1 MKLSETLRKSIHI
14 SSLIIPI
21 SYRYLMGFN
30 RRLAFSLLL
39 LAFTVSIIIEF
50 HRFWQKG
57 FRKTFNRMFGLILRR
72 HERKDF
78 TGATYLLFSG
88 MICVAFLEPLI
99 ASCAMAFLS
108 IGDTFAAMVGMNFGK
123 RKFLGLS
130 KSLEGSLAC
139 FVSCLVF
146 GLLWLNSSPYQ
157 SSFIALALGGSLAAT
172 LAELWRLPLDDNLKI
187 PFVSGLVMTGLSIII

>member
-50 HRFWQKG
+50 HRFWQKR

-99 ASCAMAFLS
+99 SSCAMAFLS

>member
-1 MKLSETLRKSIHI
+1 
-14 SSLIIPI
+14 
-21 SYRYLMGFN
+21 
-30 RRLAFSLLL
+30 
-39 LAFTVSIIIEF
+39 
-50 HRFWQKG
+50 
-57 FRKTFNRMFGLILRR
+57 MFGLILRR

-78 TGATYLLFSG
+78 TGATYLLFSA

-123 RKFLGLS
+123 RKFAGLS

-146 GLLWLNSSPYQ
+146 ALLWLKSSPYQ
-157 SSFIALALGGSLAAT
+157 STFLILSLGGALAAT

-187 PFVSGLVMTGLSIII
+187 PLVSGLVMTGLSIII

>member
-1 MKLSETLRKSIHI
+1 
-14 SSLIIPI
+14 
-21 SYRYLMGFN
+21 
-30 RRLAFSLLL
+30 
-39 LAFTVSIIIEF
+39 
-50 HRFWQKG
+50 
-57 FRKTFNRMFGLILRR
+57 MFGLILRR